1 MDQLSKAVSWFSFRV
16 ELHRTC
22 GLVSRETWLP
32 SRWISFCVFVCVC
45 LEVKGFGSE
54 VSEWGQPAALRQQR
68 PALRWYKKTKQPTE
82 PFPCPPLRALAF
94 LPARICWSCLYK
106 VYHFIQTFRVRV
118 RTYEYLPYSFWV
130 KSKIGWHLFSR
141 SGWAAI
147 QVDGWWKCHEQLIW
161 KQGLSKHSW
170 LTTLRP
176 FLAPNK

>member
-1 MDQLSKAVSWFSFRV
+1 MISSCLSNFSIETQHCCDGPAIQGCVLVQFQSRVAQDVWTGQQANLAAVQVDFF
-16 ELHRTC
+16 LC
-22 GLVSRETWLP
+22 ICL
-32 SRWISFCVFVCVC
+32 C

-82 PFPCPPLRALAF
+82 PFPCPPLQALAF

-147 QVDGWWKCHEQLIW
+147 QVDG
-161 KQGLSKHSW
+161 
-170 LTTLRP
+170 
-176 FLAPNK
+176 